1 MPASLTLLGFCSGFG
16 FGFGAGAGA
25 GAGSGA
31 FGGVGGVGGR
41 AGSGRSQASPA
52 SSSASTSKWEPK
64 NIIWVRLACFWSGLY
79 SERSEAFR
87 ERIAQA
93 GSYICS
99 LRALDLLLS
108 IAWPRQL

>member
-16 FGFGAGAGA
+16 FGFETGA

-64 NIIWVRLACFWSGLY
+64 NMIGRFRLFS
-79 SERSEAFR
+79 RR
-87 ERIAQA
+87 
-93 GSYICS
+93 
-99 LRALDLLLS
+99 LRAYEA
-108 IAWPRQL
+108 IGFA